1 MNIKL
6 YNMRKRVN
14 NMIKKVKNEKTFYII
29 FDYIKKNNIEYT
41 INNNGVFF
49 SFNNINMD
57 MLNNIILIIK
67 QNKIK
72 VIKKKIKLD
81 NNTNTIIPKLNN
93 YEKQILRIK
102 T

>member
-1 MNIKL
+1 MDTKL
-6 YNMRKRVN
+6 YNMRKKVN
-14 NMIKKVKNEKTFYII
+14 NMIKKVKNEKTFNII

-67 QNKIK
+67 ENKIK
-72 VIKKKIKLD
+72 VVKKKIKLD
-81 NNTNTIIPKLNN
+81 NNTDISIPKLNN
-93 YEKQILRIK
+93 YEKQILSIK
-102 T
+102 N